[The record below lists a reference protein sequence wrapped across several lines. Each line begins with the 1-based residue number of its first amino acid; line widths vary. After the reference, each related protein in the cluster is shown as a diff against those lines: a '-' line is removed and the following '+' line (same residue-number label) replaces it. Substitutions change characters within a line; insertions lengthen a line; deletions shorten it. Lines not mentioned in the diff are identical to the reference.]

1 MISWG
6 FSGLMGSEDL
16 MFKHEGFHGKRMEL
30 NHGPKTAPIHPL
42 LWHNMGIEPRTMGI
56 RWGPEWDIV
65 EWEKKVRPPVHHC

>member
-42 LWHNMGIEPRTMGI
+42 LWHNMGI
-56 RWGPEWDIV
+56 
-65 EWEKKVRPPVHHC
+65 